1 MSEKQK
7 ILLAGDV
14 EGRFATLFAKV
25 DQINKKAGP
34 FEFLLCVG
42 NFFGVNNIEL
52 EPYKNGI
59 KNIPVPTLIIGPNR
73 VDDIENYPVLDGAEI
88 CQNLTY
94 LGKRGLYSAG
104 SGLKIAYIS
113 GVEAVQE
120 SLSNDSINFSENDVI
135 SVRNSCLKGQ
145 PSFRGIDILLT
156 SQWSQNVTKF
166 DSNDPKFNFK
176 GSRLISWLAAQV
188 KPRYHVCGLEGI
200 HYERPPYRNESKGG
214 DSIEIASRFI
224 ALARVG
230 NSQKLKWLY
239 ALNLTPVDRT
249 RLMDLATKTTDE
261 TPSPY
266 PAADL
271 NSDPS
276 STDRKDTG
284 KQFFYDMQLVNEGKR
299 RSNQSDKYQKKPR
312 KPDFDETKCWFC
324 LSSPSVEKHLVIS
337 VGTEVY
343 VALAKG
349 GLVYDHL
356 LILPIS
362 HHQSFSIVPESVEKE
377 IELYKKAI
385 GRYYK
390 SSGRVPVFFERN
402 YKSSHCQLQ
411 AVPVDEETASEL
423 YGVFQDVADDN
434 GIELSQIPEH
444 SQLRQIA
451 PPGATYFYAQ
461 LPNGVMLYT
470 RISKDFPLQ
479 FGREVLANDKIL
491 NLMHKVDWKDCQI
504 SKEEETDL
512 AKTIRKK
519 FEPYD
524 IDT

>member
-1 MSEKQK
+1 MSAKQK
-7 ILLAGDV
+7 ILLSGDV
-14 EGRFATLFAKV
+14 EGRFNNLFSKV
-25 DQINKKAGP
+25 EQINKKNGP

-52 EPYKNGI
+52 DPYKHGSKI
-59 KNIPVPTLIIGPNR
+59 IPVPTLIIGPNR
-73 VDDIENYPVLDGAEI
+73 ADDVGNYPDLDGAEI

-113 GVEAVQE
+113 GVQTLQE
-120 SLSNDSINFSENDVI
+120 SSTVEAINFTESDVI

-156 SQWSQNVTKF
+156 SQWPTDVTKF
-166 DSNDPKFNFK
+166 DPKDPKFNYK
-176 GSRLISWLAAQV
+176 GSELVAWLAAQI

-200 HYERPPYRNESKGG
+200 HYERPPYRNKSKGG

-230 NSQKLKWLY
+230 NPEKLKWLY

-266 PAADL
+266 PASNL
-271 NSDPS
+271 NSDPG
-276 STDRKDTG
+276 STNPKDTK
-284 KQFFYDMQLVNEGKR
+284 KQFFYDMQPVGEGKR
-299 RSNQSDKYQKKPR
+299 RSNQSDKYQKKS
-312 KPDFDETKCWFC
+312 KCVFNQDKCWFC

-337 VGTEVY
+337 VGSEVY

-349 GLVYDHL
+349 GLVDDHL

-362 HHQSFSIVPESVEKE
+362 HHQSFSIIPENVEKQM
-377 IELYKKAI
+377 ELYKKAI
-385 GRYYK
+385 ARYYAGT
-390 SSGRVPVFFERN
+390 GRVPVFFERN

-411 AVPVDEETASEL
+411 AVPVAEEVASEL
-423 YGVFQDVADDN
+423 FGVFQDVADDH
-434 GIELSQIPEH
+434 GVELSQIPNH
-444 SQLRQIA
+444 SKLRQIA
-451 PPGATYFYAQ
+451 PPGATYFYVE
-461 LPNGVMLYT
+461 LPNGVLLYT

-479 FGREVLANDKIL
+479 FGREALANDKIL
-491 NLMHKVDWKDCQI
+491 NLRHKVDWKDCQI
-504 SKEEETDL
+504 SKEEEIDL

-519 FEPYD
+519 
-524 IDT
+524 ISTI